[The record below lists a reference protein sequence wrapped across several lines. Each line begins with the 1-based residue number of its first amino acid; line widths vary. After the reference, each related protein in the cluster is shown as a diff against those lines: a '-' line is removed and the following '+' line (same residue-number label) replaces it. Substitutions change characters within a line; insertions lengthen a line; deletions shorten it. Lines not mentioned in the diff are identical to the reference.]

1 MVADNIRASSEAF
14 QNYNVELMTRTLED
28 LEQKLLDA
36 EDRSDLLEDQKVSTR
51 LQDRQK
57 VRVKLLK
64 DSIKNQ
70 SQRLEAYLK
79 SVSQIG

>member
-79 SVSQIG
+79 SVSKIG